1 MCILDT
7 KQTTRHRFRKGNNA
21 TCLRNSFHGRVSYDL
36 GDVIGIALR
45 PVPPPRPDRD
55 RITVGLFRQQ
65 IDLQFDVRHSTV
77 RVHAIPTQHGHH
89 H

>member
-1 MCILDT
+1 MYIGHETNDLT
-7 KQTTRHRFRKGNNA
+7 QSRKENNA
-21 TCLRNSFHGRVSYDL
+21 TCLRNSFHSRVSYGLD
-36 GDVIGIALR
+36 GVIGVALR

-55 RITVGLFRQQ
+55 RITVGLLCQQ
-65 IDLQFDVRHSTV
+65 IDLQFDVRHFTV